1 MLPKSTTPK
10 STTAPMAIQS
20 VVCPSS
26 GAGPPCDVPPCDI
39 LPCDI
44 LPCEGPRDALSCAA
58 CSFDGRGEASPS
70 ALELRVAG
78 SDWLL
83 CRGAAPRPGSDGA
96 LG

>member
-58 CSFDGRGEASPS
+58 CSFDGRGEASIPTS
-70 ALELRVAG
+70 MPHGARDVPL
-78 SDWLL
+78 
-83 CRGAAPRPGSDGA
+83 GAAEIA
-96 LG
+96 